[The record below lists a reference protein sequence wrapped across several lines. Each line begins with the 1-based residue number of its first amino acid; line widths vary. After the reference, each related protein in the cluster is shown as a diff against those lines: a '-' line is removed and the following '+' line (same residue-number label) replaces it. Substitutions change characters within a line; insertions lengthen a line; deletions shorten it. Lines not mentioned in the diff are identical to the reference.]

1 MHIRACH
8 KLRCI
13 CVEYLNF
20 NKKIDYKYYQYCY
33 NIKDKNIENVCKC
46 IDNYLKKNNKC
57 IEEICKNTKL

>member
-1 MHIRACH
+1 MYIKACH

-46 IDNYLKKNNKC
+46 IDNYFKGNNKC